1 MISIC
6 QGTLFPNKPK
16 YRINLVIYFIYFHML
31 YPYPHEVSIQ
41 TTFFLPFFGAPHC
54 YTPKKHPVDPR
65 ETVAG
70 RLRWSNANGSSF
82 LTAWRR

>member
-16 YRINLVIYFIYFHML
+16 YRIILVIYFIYFHML

-41 TTFFLPFFGAPHC
+41 TTFFYRFLVRHTV
-54 YTPKKHPVDPR
+54 TPKKHPVDPR